1 MAVPLRAFWQLLATY
16 LRPQRARVALLAAIL
31 FAAIGL
37 QLWSPQLLR
46 RFIDSATGSAPA
58 DAGTAPL
65 VRLALLFIASALIT
79 QVLLAVAKYLG
90 ETIGWTATNNL
101 RTDLT
106 DHCLRLD
113 QSFHKARTPGE
124 MVERI
129 DGDVNVL
136 ANFFSQFAIDL
147 LGNLALMAG
156 VLVLLARE
164 DWRLGLGMALF
175 ALVALAVLLR
185 IRAFAEPYQAADRE
199 ASAQFFGFLGERLA
213 GIEDL
218 RASGAEAHTLRRF
231 TEHLRSWWPHSRV
244 AYLTG
249 ASTWMVTL
257 ALFAVGNALAF
268 ALGLVLFRAGTIT
281 LGTVYLIFYYT
292 ELLRRPI
299 EQIRTQIQDMQ
310 KAGASIGRV
319 HELFDLRSQLTD
331 GVGAA
336 LPDGPLAV
344 EFVAVTFAYDTDEP
358 ALRDISLSLAPGET
372 LAVLGRTGSGKTTL
386 ARLLSRLYD
395 PTEGEIRLGGV
406 PLRAATLA
414 DVRRRVGVV
423 TQDVQLF
430 GGTVRDNL
438 TLFDPAIPDDFLWQA
453 LDALGLAPW
462 LRALPDGLDT
472 PLAASGGGL
481 SAGEA
486 QLLAFAR
493 VFLREPGL
501 VILDEASSRLDPA
514 TEALIGR
521 AIETVLHDRTAVII
535 AHRLDT
541 VRRADHVLILDGGQI
556 VEWGARAALAADP
569 ASRYAA
575 LLRADAASLE
585 VLA

>member
-1 MAVPLRAFWQLLATY
+1 VAIPLRAFWQLLAGY
-16 LRPQRARVALLAAIL
+16 LRPQWARVTTLSAIL
-31 FAAIGL
+31 FAAVGL
-37 QLWSPQLLR
+37 QLLSPQLLR
-46 RFIDSATGSAPA
+46 SFIDGATTGEPHNR
-58 DAGTAPL
+58 L
-65 VRLALLFIASALIT
+65 VRLALIFIGIALVT
-79 QVLLAVAKYLG
+79 QVLLAFAKYLG
-90 ETIGWTATNNL
+90 EQIGWTATNNL

-106 DHCLRLD
+106 AHCLSLD

-129 DGDVNVL
+129 DGDVNLL

-147 LGNLALMAG
+147 FSNLALMTG
-156 VLVLLARE
+156 VLLLLGLE

-175 ALVALAVLLR
+175 ALISLAVLLR
-185 IRAFAEPYQAADRE
+185 IRTFAEPYQAAERE
-199 ASAQFFGFLGERLA
+199 VTAQFFGFLAERLA

-231 TEHLRSWWPHSRV
+231 TEHLRGWWPRSRLG
-244 AYLTG
+244 YLTG
-249 ASTWMVTL
+249 ASAWMATL
-257 ALFAVGNALAF
+257 VLFALGNALAF
-268 ALGLVLFRAGTIT
+268 GLGLSLFRAGAIT
-281 LGTVYLIFYYT
+281 LGTVYLIFHYT

-299 EQIRTQIQDMQ
+299 EQIRTQLQDLQ

-319 HELFDLRSQLTD
+319 RELFALRSQLPD
-331 GVGAA
+331 GPGAA
-336 LPDGPLAV
+336 LPAGPLS
-344 EFVAVTFAYDTDEP
+344 VTFDGVTFGYDDED
-358 ALRDISLSLAPGET
+358 AVLHDISLQIQPGEI

-395 PTEGEIRLGGV
+395 PAAGEVQLGGA
-406 PLRAATLA
+406 PLRDATLA
-414 DVRRRVGVV
+414 EVRRRVGVV

-430 GGTVRDNL
+430 AGTVRDNL
-438 TLFDPAIPDDFLWQA
+438 TFFNPAIPDEQLWRA
-453 LDALGLAPW
+453 LDALGLAAW

-472 PLAASGGGL
+472 PLAAGGGGL

-493 VFLREPGL
+493 LFLGNPGL

-514 TEALIGR
+514 TEMLIGR
-521 AIETVLHDRTAVII
+521 AVETVLRDRTGVII

-541 VRRADHVLILDGGQI
+541 VRRADLVLILDDGRI
-556 VEWGARAALAADP
+556 AEWGQRAALAADP
-569 ASRYAA
+569 TSRYAA
-575 LLRADAASLE
+575 LLSADAASLE

>member
-1 MAVPLRAFWQLLATY
+1 
-16 LRPQRARVALLAAIL
+16 VAILAAVL

-46 RFIDSATGSAPA
+46 RFIDGAMAGEAT
-58 DAGTAPL
+58 DRL
-65 VRLALLFIASALIT
+65 VRLAIIFIGIALVT
-79 QVLLAVAKYLG
+79 QVLLAFSKYLG
-90 ETIGWTATNNL
+90 EQIGWTATNNL

-106 DHCLRLD
+106 AHCLSLD
-113 QSFHKARTPGE
+113 QTFHKARTPGE

-129 DGDVNVL
+129 DGDVNLL

-147 LGNLALMAG
+147 VGNLALMAG
-156 VLVLLARE
+156 VLVLLTIE
-164 DWRLGLGMALF
+164 DWRIGLGMALF
-175 ALVALAVLLR
+175 AAVSLAVLLR
-185 IRAFAEPYQAADRE
+185 IRAFAEPYQAAERE
-199 ASAQFFGFLGERLA
+199 ADAQFFGFLGERLA

-218 RASGAEAHTLRRF
+218 RSSGAEPHTLRRF
-231 TEHLRSWWPHSRV
+231 TEHLRGWWPRTRL

-249 ASTWMVTL
+249 ASAWMVTL
-257 ALFAVGNALAF
+257 VLFAIGNAIAF
-268 ALGLVLFRAGTIT
+268 GLGLGLYRAGVITI
-281 LGTVYLIFYYT
+281 GTIYLIFHYT

-299 EQIRTQIQDMQ
+299 EQIRTQLQDLQ

-319 HELFDLRSQLTD
+319 QELFTLRSN
-331 GVGAA
+331 
-336 LPDGPLAV
+336 LPDGTGATLPAGPLAV
-344 EFVAVTFAYDTDEP
+344 AFDNVTFGYEDDERV
-358 ALRDISLSLAPGET
+358 LCDISLEVGAGQV

-395 PTEGEIRLGGV
+395 PTAGAVRLGGV
-406 PLRAATLA
+406 ALRDAPLA
-414 DVRRRVGVV
+414 DVRRQVGVV

-430 GGTVRDNL
+430 AGTVRDNL
-438 TLFDPAIPDDFLWQA
+438 TFFNAAIPDDRLWRA
-453 LDALGLAPW
+453 LDALGLAGW
-462 LRALPDGLDT
+462 LRALPEGLDT
-472 PLAASGGGL
+472 PLAAGGGGL

-493 VFLREPGL
+493 VFLGDPGL

-521 AIETVLHDRTAVII
+521 AVETVLRDRTGVII

-541 VRRADHVLILDGGQI
+541 VRRADLVLILDKGRI
-556 VEWGARAALAADP
+556 AEWGERAALATDP
-569 ASRYAA
+569 TSRYAA

>member
-1 MAVPLRAFWQLLATY
+1 VAVPLRAFWQLLAGY
-16 LRPQRARVALLAAIL
+16 LRPQWARVAILAAVL

-46 RFIDSATGSAPA
+46 RFIDDATAGESA
-58 DAGTAPL
+58 DRL
-65 VRLALLFIASALIT
+65 VRLALLFIAIALVT
-79 QVLLAVAKYLG
+79 QILLAVAKYLG

-106 DHCLRLD
+106 AHCLSLD

-129 DGDVNVL
+129 DGDVNLL

-147 LGNLALMAG
+147 VGSLALMTG
-156 VLVLLARE
+156 VLVLLTLE
-164 DWRLGLGMALF
+164 DWRIGLGLTLF
-175 ALVALAVLLR
+175 ALVSLAVLLR

-199 ASAQFFGFLGERLA
+199 ANAQFYGFLGERLA

-218 RASGAEAHTLRRF
+218 RASGAEAHTLRRH
-231 TEHLRSWWPHSRV
+231 TEHLRSWWPHMRL
-244 AYLTG
+244 AYLSSSS
-249 ASTWMVTL
+249 AWMATL
-257 ALFAVGNALAF
+257 VLFALGNALAF
-268 ALGLVLFRAGTIT
+268 GLGLTLFRAGAIT
-281 LGTVYLIFYYT
+281 LGTVYLIFHYT

-299 EQIRTQIQDMQ
+299 EQIRTQLQDLQ

-319 HELFDLRSQLTD
+319 RELFALRSNLT
-331 GVGAA
+331 VGTG
-336 LPDGPLAV
+336 LPLPAGPLS
-344 EFVAVTFAYDTDEP
+344 VAFEGVTFAYDDED
-358 ALRDISLSLAPGET
+358 AVLHDISLRVDAGAI

-395 PTEGEIRLGGV
+395 PTAGTIALGGV
-406 PLRAATLA
+406 PLRDAALA

-430 GGTVRDNL
+430 AGTVRDNL
-438 TLFDPAIPDDFLWQA
+438 TFFDASIPDAHLWRA
-453 LDALGLAPW
+453 LDALGLAGW

-472 PLAASGGGL
+472 PLAAGGGGL

-493 VFLREPGL
+493 VFLGDPGL

-514 TEALIGR
+514 TEMLIGR
-521 AIETVLHDRTAVII
+521 AVETVLRDRTGVII

-541 VRRADHVLILDGGQI
+541 VRRADLVLILDGGRI
-556 VEWGARAALAADP
+556 AEWGLRAALAADP

-575 LLRADAASLE
+575 LLRADAAGLE